1 MCVESIPWEKIKSPN
16 HVSFYFLFFKK
27 TPLSGSLLA
36 KVFLLALLNE
46 SKSAVCVTK
55 GLKEGRWRGGRKDKR
70 KAVIKEPRD
79 KESLLSQAL
88 CYNHLASDLPS
99 WVHPPHLRSVK
110 NSSD

>member
-1 MCVESIPWEKIKSPN
+1 MESIPWEKIKSPI
-16 HVSFYFLFFKK
+16 HVSFYLLLFFKK

-79 KESLLSQAL
+79 K
-88 CYNHLASDLPS
+88 DPS
-99 WVHPPHLRSVK
+99 PCFPKHYVIITWQVIYPLGFILHI
-110 NSSD
+110 